1 MRRFHKKTVAVAMS
15 GGVDSS
21 VAAALLLQ
29 AGHDVVGVTM
39 NLYTLPKQLC
49 RSEELRSCCGF
60 KAVEDAHEVACRL
73 GISHFVVDLRREF
86 ERSVVADFCREYG
99 RGRTPN
105 PCIRCNERVKFA
117 ALFER
122 VKRLGANFLATG
134 HHARVSYQAGT
145 GRFLLKRGKDRAKD
159 QSYFLYTLSQAQLS
173 RTFFPVGDLTKEEV
187 RALARNW
194 QLPVADKPESQE
206 VCFVPGGRYPEFLK
220 KRVPRAFTPGP
231 IKNMAG
237 GALGEHKGIA
247 HFTVGQRRGMGL
259 AAAHPLYVAAIRV
272 KDNTV
277 IVGSEHDLYQKALLA
292 RRAKWIALDSL
303 AAPLRV
309 RAKIRYKHE
318 AAQALVSP
326 QADGSVLVE
335 FERPQ
340 RAITPGQ
347 SVVFYRRDVVVG
359 GGMIDRALG

>member
-1 MRRFHKKTVAVAMS
+1 MRHIHKKTVAVAMS

-21 VAAALLLQ
+21 VAAVLLLQ

-39 NLYTLPKQLC
+39 NLYTLPKELC

-73 GISHFVVDLRREF
+73 GISHFVVDLRQEF

-122 VKRLGANFLATG
+122 VRRLGGDFLATG
-134 HHARVSYQAGT
+134 HHARVSYQEGT
-145 GRFLLKRGKDRAKD
+145 GRFLLKKGKDRTKD
-159 QSYFLYTLSQAQLS
+159 QSYFLYPLSQAQLS
-173 RTFFPVGDLTKEEV
+173 RSLFPVGDLTKEAV
-187 RALARNW
+187 RVLARKWN
-194 QLPVADKPESQE
+194 LPVADKPESQE
-206 VCFVPGGRYPEFLK
+206 VCFIPGGRYPEFLK

-237 GALGEHKGIA
+237 RALGEHKGIA

-259 AAAHPLYVAAIRV
+259 AAAHPLYVTAVRAD
-272 KDNTV
+272 DNTV
-277 IVGSEHDLYQKALLA
+277 IVGNDRDLYQKALLA
-292 RRAKWIALDSL
+292 RRVKWVAVESL
-303 AAPLRV
+303 GAPLRV
-309 RAKIRYKHE
+309 KAKIRYRHE
-318 AAQALVSP
+318 PAWALIAPSP
-326 QADGSVLVE
+326 GGRVLVE
-335 FERPQ
+335 FEKPQ

-359 GGMIDRALG
+359 GGIIDRALG